1 MSSKKIINLKFKKYI
16 NFKPLEYE
24 EILSEDDIVILFRKR
39 NVITGNYTDYVERV
53 FPANKEPSIEELK
66 EFTINSLELKFK
78 PEEIIQTPPKK
89 LKYHDTNV
97 IIYNIPKIEDDNSF
111 FIPEPEKKRNYEK
124 YDKLRCEPSKGDYQ

>member
-78 PEEIIQTPPKK
+78 PEEIE
-89 LKYHDTNV
+89 LAKYISHDFNWLHL
-97 IIYNIPKIEDDNSF
+97 NKSF
-111 FIPEPEKKRNYEK
+111 FEEIDKKKKNVK
-124 YDKLRCEPSKGDYQ
+124 KKKKKSTKKSKN

>member
-1 MSSKKIINLKFKKYI
+1 MTIRNKLIGGLAAIVLSASSFSTQAQNENLLKFK
-16 NFKPLEYE
+16 
-24 EILSEDDIVILFRKR
+24 DI
-39 NVITGNYTDYVERV
+39 
-53 FPANKEPSIEELK
+53 EPNTQLY
-66 EFTINSLELKFK
+66 LKFK